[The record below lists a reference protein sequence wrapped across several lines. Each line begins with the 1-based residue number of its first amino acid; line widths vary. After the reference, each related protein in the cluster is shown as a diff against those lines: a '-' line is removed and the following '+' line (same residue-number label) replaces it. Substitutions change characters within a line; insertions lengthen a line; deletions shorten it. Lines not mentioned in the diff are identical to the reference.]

1 MIKSFLNL
9 KTIYL
14 FQPAQAA
21 KTVAIFLAI
30 TLSFSSLNRNFA
42 AVATFQA
49 SVNSALL
56 FNHANPSETVPVEEA
71 PTESTLSMQF
81 SEYSKTNSKLVR
93 RHRCLRSIS
102 SNLWV
107 LAHQCVPLPNQGY
120 VGTLVSTP
128 SFEHQYRNGIGAPLL
143 I

>member
-9 KTIYL
+9 KTIYR

-30 TLSFSSLNRNFA
+30 TLSFSSLKRNFA

-56 FNHANPSETVPVEEA
+56 FNH